1 MKNLPFHCKPRSGQ
15 SSGETGIILKA
26 DAMST
31 LAGLLF
37 DEPNSILYSFVFTF
51 TKEPSTLKEPKIMPS
66 AAPILLFITAGNST
80 ADIKLVTPL
89 YRYAGKPLRRYGK
102 RL

>member
-1 MKNLPFHCKPRSGQ
+1 MKPRSGR

-37 DEPNSILYSFVFTF
+37 DEPKTILYSFVFTF
-51 TKEPSTLKEPKIMPS
+51 TEEPSKLKEPKSMRS
-66 AAPILLFITAGNST
+66 AAPILLSITAGNST
-80 ADIKLVTPL
+80 ADNKLVTPL
-89 YRYAGKPLRRYGK
+89 YCYAGKPLRILGK